1 MQELIAGAKAKPGTL
16 SFASGGNGTPPHL
29 ASAVFATMTGT
40 DFIHVPYK
48 GSGPAHVDIMGGA
61 VTMMIDTA
69 ASASPHVRSGK
80 MRGLAITGA
89 KRHPDFAEVPTFV
102 EAGLPGYDANS
113 WYAVHAPAGTPRVIV
128 DRMNREFVRII
139 RLPDMDERLRGM
151 VADPVAGTPE
161 ELDRFVLGELQ
172 LWGKVIRALKLRID

>member
-1 MQELIAGAKAKPGTL
+1 
-16 SFASGGNGTPPHL
+16 
-29 ASAVFATMTGT
+29 
-40 DFIHVPYK
+40 
-48 GSGPAHVDIMGGA
+48 
-61 VTMMIDTA
+61 
-69 ASASPHVRSGK
+69 
-80 MRGLAITGA
+80 
-89 KRHPDFAEVPTFV
+89 
-102 EAGLPGYDANS
+102 
-113 WYAVHAPAGTPRVIV
+113 VIV